1 MKVIIT
7 PTENARKHNP
17 DEPFE
22 SVTVST
28 NGTNGTNVIPYNT
41 PVEITQDEFEIVSTA
56 SYPHPENQLSCKYF
70 EVQVLSTVNERE
82 ANIAQKIVDEVK
94 VFTAVYAN
102 TIKSLKPLGVD
113 NYELVTAAIAVYEK
127 ISKDTT
133 NERNVTSENSN

>member
-1 MKVIIT
+1 MKVVII
-7 PTENARKHNP
+7 PTDNARKHNP
-17 DEPFE
+17 EEPFE
-22 SVTVST
+22 SVII
-28 NGTNGTNVIPYNT
+28 GTNVIPYNT

-70 EVQVLSTVNERE
+70 EVQVLSIVNERE
-82 ANIAQKIVDEVK
+82 TNIAQKIVDEVK

-102 TIKSLKPLGVD
+102 TMKSLKPLGVD
-113 NYELVTAAIAVYEK
+113 NHELVTAAIAVYKK